1 MTKTKDQ
8 FRKSILLMMADLGN
22 LNSALLN
29 QNYPEGYCSEDSEI
43 VRETKARSTAWKA
56 RHAQSELYNLLT
68 MLLAPK
74 GLNEGSESMKLNASH
89 YEITKNRTIEEATEE
104 NDTPRN
110 IVIFNET
117 CVMKGRRWSS
127 PDGDSDWPVDW
138 DEDTFMDVYG
148 ERFPDGDVDVVT
160 VGEGE

>member
-1 MTKTKDQ
+1 MLGRMPK
-8 FRKSILLMMADLGN
+8 MA
-22 LNSALLN
+22 
-29 QNYPEGYCSEDSEI
+29 EYCPNIGVAIEAITGDTCVCQE
-43 VRETKARSTAWKA
+43 
-56 RHAQSELYNLLT
+56 ELV
-68 MLLAPK
+68 LLAERK
-74 GLNEGSESMKLNASH
+74 KDSMKRLPLNASF
-89 YEITKNRTIEEATEE
+89 YEIRKNRTIEEATEE